1 MIEQRLSMYDDLF
14 EKDPKMQ
21 KILDEREARATR
33 KAIVSYVAKRFP
45 SLTDLARQRVMQI
58 SELSLL
64 DTLLDN
70 LFTVSDEVTARK
82 LLESSVA

>member
-1 MIEQRLSMYDDLF
+1 MYDDLF